1 MTKMIQYRDVAL
13 YPGHRLLFI
22 LTVGGA
28 WGMAMAMYMY
38 KNMWVS
44 HKPYLNICGVFFHV
58 TDRDTFITMNRNAS
72 SLVGL
77 SVVMVTWT
85 TVL

>member
-1 MTKMIQYRDVAL
+1 MTKMTQYCDVAS

-28 WGMAMAMYMY
+28 WGMAMAMYY
-38 KNMWVS
+38 VHVQEHVS
-44 HKPYLNICGVFFHV
+44 ISQTLPQHLWRIFHV

-77 SVVMVTWT
+77 SVVMVT
-85 TVL
+85 